1 MEHER
6 EERLQELILYIASK
20 MEQDQHVGRGRIKL
34 AKLLWR
40 SDFAAFWKFGEPIT
54 ETPYHADDYG
64 PSPVD
69 ELLATRDLEAQ
80 GRLEWRNDWDVQQI
94 PIAVDTPRLGV
105 FTAEQLALVNDQL
118 DEYRHVT
125 SRAMVD
131 EAHDFPGYIH
141 AWRGGEGMHAP
152 VPFESVFWDN
162 RDELEPWEEAHAADL
177 AHEIRGRSVS
187 AG

>member
-69 ELLATRDLEAQ
+69 ELLATRDLETQ

-94 PIAVDTPRLGV
+94 PSQSTPPGSAFSRQSSWPSSTISWMSTG
-105 FTAEQLALVNDQL
+105 TSLAG
-118 DEYRHVT
+118 RWWTKHMTSPVT
-125 SRAMVD
+125 YML
-131 EAHDFPGYIH
+131 
-141 AWRGGEGMHAP
+141 GEGERACTRPYRLSQSSGTTVM
-152 VPFESVFWDN
+152 S
-162 RDELEPWEEAHAADL
+162 LS
-177 AHEIRGRSVS
+177 RGKRRMPPI
-187 AG
+187 